1 MLQATLDVL
10 GDDASIAGLITA
22 NAADA
27 IFLMDGQGRT
37 LYTNPAAE
45 RMFGWSN
52 DELLNSLLHNI
63 VHHHRPDGRPFPM
76 EECPLGDVF
85 VTGRTLVAHEDVF
98 FHRDG
103 RQIPVSC
110 SNASI
115 IRDGKVTGGVL
126 IVRDI
131 TDRKQLEQQR
141 DLLETELVHR
151 IKNTVAVIQAIAQ
164 QSLQGDDVN
173 AVRETFLTRLSA
185 IGHAQAL
192 VAANYAED
200 AQLQV
205 VLESTLRPFTSEASC
220 ATLSGPPVAL
230 PPKQALTLSMA
241 IHELATNSLKYGALS
256 VPDGKVTVSWTVDP
270 DQERQRLR
278 LVWTELGGPAV
289 HPPARKGFGSRII
302 EKVLAADFTG
312 KVALDY
318 DPQGVRCSLDGF
330 IPARS
335 STPR

>member
-27 IFLMDGQGRT
+27 IFLMDGEGRT

-45 RMFGWSN
+45 RMFGWSS

-173 AVRETFLTRLSA
+173 AVRETFLARLSA

-205 VLESTLRPFTSEASC
+205 VLESTLRPFTSEASR
-220 ATLSGPPVAL
+220 AAAKAGPDPLHGHPRTCDQLLEVRRPVGSRR
-230 PPKQALTLSMA
+230 Q
-241 IHELATNSLKYGALS
+241 G
-256 VPDGKVTVSWTVDP
+256 DGQLD
-270 DQERQRLR
+270 
-278 LVWTELGGPAV
+278 G
-289 HPPARKGFGSRII
+289 GFGSRAP
-302 EKVLAADFTG
+302 AAE
-312 KVALDY
+312 A
-318 DPQGVRCSLDGF
+318 RLDGTGRPCRS
-330 IPARS
+330 PARS
-335 STPR
+335 KGIWKPHHRKGPGRRLYRQGCAGL